1 MNILLIIAIN
11 IINKNKDN
19 RFMSKKFYVVW
30 KGAKTG
36 VFSTWGEV
44 QSHTQG
50 RADAQFMGFSSKLEA
65 ETAFA
70 STYTKALMK
79 RSLVNKSS
87 ASNNARSSNN
97 VSTKK
102 TSSTKSLS
110 NSDNHACAKVTAEI
124 QIYCDGACSPNPGK
138 SGTGLA
144 LYQQGKISS
153 LYYGLYQPN
162 GTNNTAEL
170 NGLLYSF
177 KLAKK
182 HLGEVDQ
189 VQILSD
195 SKYSIDCITKWAK
208 GWQAKGWTRGK
219 GEEIKNLD
227 LIKECFSLYQ
237 EIKQQLIISHV
248 KGHANIEG
256 NELSDRMA
264 VLARVQQQEPLI
276 KYQGELDV
284 KAILALESG

>member
-1 MNILLIIAIN
+1 
-11 IINKNKDN
+11 
-19 RFMSKKFYVVW
+19 MSKKSYVVW

-36 VFSTWGEV
+36 VFSTWADV
-44 QSHTQG
+44 QNYTQG
-50 RADAQFMGFSSKLEA
+50 RSDAQFMGFESKAEA
-65 ETAFA
+65 ESAFA

-79 RSLVNKSS
+79 RSLANKAGTNKSS
-87 ASNNARSSNN
+87 TNKSTVAKKSSF
-97 VSTKK
+97 S
-102 TSSTKSLS
+102 
-110 NSDNHACAKVTAEI
+110 SDNTAPAKVTAEI

-144 LYQQGKISS
+144 VYQQGKISV
-153 LYYGLYQPN
+153 LYYGLYQAN

-177 KLAKK
+177 KLAQKY
-182 HLGEVDQ
+182 LETVEQ
-189 VQILSD
+189 VQVLSD

-208 GWQAKGWTRGK
+208 GWQTKGWTRGK
-219 GEEIKNLD
+219 GEEIKNVN

-237 EIKQQLIISHV
+237 QIKQKLVISHV

-264 VLARVQQQEPLI
+264 VLARKQQQQSLI
-276 KYQGELDV
+276 KYPGDV
-284 KAILALESG
+284 NIKAILAMDSG

>member
-1 MNILLIIAIN
+1 
-11 IINKNKDN
+11 
-19 RFMSKKFYVVW
+19 MSKKSYVVW

-36 VFSTWGEV
+36 VFSTWAEV

-50 RADAQFMGFSSKLEA
+50 RSDAQFMGFESKAEA

-79 RSLVNKSS
+79 RSLANKGGANKSAPVKKYS
-87 ASNNARSSNN
+87 SSSSSNN
-97 VSTKK
+97 STA
-102 TSSTKSLS
+102 T
-110 NSDNHACAKVTAEI
+110 KVTAEI

-144 LYQQGKISS
+144 VYQQGKISV
-153 LYYGLYQPN
+153 LYYGLYQAN

-182 HLGEVDQ
+182 YLDKVEQ
-189 VQILSD
+189 VQVLSD

-219 GEEIKNLD
+219 GEEIKNVN

-237 EIKQQLIISHV
+237 QIKQQLVISHV

-264 VLARVQQQEPLI
+264 VLARKQQQESFI
-276 KYQGELDV
+276 KYSGKLDI
-284 KAILALESG
+284 KTILAMDSG

>member
-1 MNILLIIAIN
+1 
-11 IINKNKDN
+11 
-19 RFMSKKFYVVW
+19 MSKKFYVVW

-36 VFSTWGEV
+36 VFSTWSEV

-50 RADAQFMGFSSKLEA
+50 RSDAQFMGFPSKTEA
-65 ETAFA
+65 EAAFA

-79 RSLVNKSS
+79 RSLTNKGSTNKS
-87 ASNNARSSNN
+87 A
-97 VSTKK
+97 VTKK
-102 TSSTKSLS
+102 TTR
-110 NSDNHACAKVTAEI
+110 NSDTSTAPKITAEI

-144 LYQQGKISS
+144 VYHQGKVNS
-153 LYYGLYQPN
+153 LYYGLYQAN

-170 NGLLYSF
+170 NGMLYSF

-182 HLGEVDQ
+182 YLDKVEQ

-208 GWQAKGWTRGK
+208 GWQTKGWTRGK
-219 GEEIKNLD
+219 GEEIKNVD
-227 LIKECFSLYQ
+227 LIKECFALYQ
-237 EIKQQLIISHV
+237 EIKHNLAISHV

-264 VLARVQQQEPLI
+264 VLARQQQQESLV
-276 KYQGELDV
+276 KYQGELNI
-284 KAILALESG
+284 KTILAMDSG

>member
-1 MNILLIIAIN
+1 
-11 IINKNKDN
+11 
-19 RFMSKKFYVVW
+19 MSKKFYVVW

-36 VFSTWGEV
+36 VFTTWSEV

-50 RADAQFMGFSSKLEA
+50 RSDAQFMGFPSKAEA
-65 ETAFA
+65 EAAFN

-79 RSLVNKSS
+79 RSLTNKSPTNKSS
-87 ASNNARSSNN
+87 VNKTRTNSG
-97 VSTKK
+97 STTPPKI
-102 TSSTKSLS
+102 
-110 NSDNHACAKVTAEI
+110 TAEI

-144 LYQQGKISS
+144 VYHKGKVSV
-153 LYYGLYQPN
+153 LYYGLYQAN

-182 HLGEVDQ
+182 YLDNVKQ
-189 VQILSD
+189 VQVLSD
-195 SKYSIDCITKWAK
+195 SKYSIDCITKWAN
-208 GWQAKGWTRGK
+208 GWKAKGWTRGK
-219 GEEIKNLD
+219 GEEIKNVE

-237 EIKQQLIISHV
+237 AIKKQLVITHV

-264 VLARVQQQEPLI
+264 VLARQQQQESII
-276 KYQGELDV
+276 KYQGKLDI
-284 KAILALESG
+284 KTILAMDSG

>member
-1 MNILLIIAIN
+1 
-11 IINKNKDN
+11 
-19 RFMSKKFYVVW
+19 MSKKFYVVW

-36 VFSTWGEV
+36 VFSTWADV
-44 QSHTQG
+44 QNNTQG
-50 RADAQFMGFSSKLEA
+50 RSDAQFMGFSSKTEA
-65 ETAFA
+65 EAAFA

-79 RSLVNKSS
+79 RSLASSLANKG
-87 ASNNARSSNN
+87 SSNTA
-97 VSTKK
+97 TKK
-102 TSSTKSLS
+102 LS
-110 NSDNHACAKVTAEI
+110 KNSESKTAPKITAEI

-144 LYQQGKISS
+144 LYQQGKVNS
-153 LYYGLYQPN
+153 LYYGLYQAN

-182 HLGEVDQ
+182 YLTQVEQ

-219 GEEIKNLD
+219 GEEIKNLN

-237 EIKQQLIISHV
+237 EIKKQLVISHV

-264 VLARVQQQEPLI
+264 VLARKQQQEGLI
-276 KYQGELDV
+276 KYQDELDV
-284 KAILALESG
+284 KTILAMESG

>member
-1 MNILLIIAIN
+1 
-11 IINKNKDN
+11 
-19 RFMSKKFYVVW
+19 MSKKSYVIW

-36 VFSTWGEV
+36 VFSTWAEV

-50 RADAQFMGFSSKLEA
+50 MSDAQFMGFETRAEA

-79 RSLVNKSS
+79 RSLANKGSAKKSS
-87 ASNNARSSNN
+87 APKSFTSKNTASTTSTINAE
-97 VSTKK
+97 V
-102 TSSTKSLS
+102 
-110 NSDNHACAKVTAEI
+110 

-144 LYQQGKISS
+144 VYHQGKINT
-153 LYYGLYQPN
+153 LYYGLYQAN

-182 HLGEVDQ
+182 YLNSVEQ

-208 GWQAKGWTRGK
+208 GWQTKGWTRGK
-219 GEEIKNLD
+219 GEEIKNVD
-227 LIKECFSLYQ
+227 LIKECFALYQ
-237 EIKQQLIISHV
+237 EIKQKLIISHV

-264 VLARVQQQEPLI
+264 VLARKEQQKSLI
-276 KYQGELDV
+276 KFSGELNI
-284 KAILALESG
+284 KTILAMDSG

>member
-1 MNILLIIAIN
+1 
-11 IINKNKDN
+11 
-19 RFMSKKFYVVW
+19 MSKKSYVIW
-30 KGAKTG
+30 KGVKTG
-36 VFSTWGEV
+36 VFTTWAEV

-50 RADAQFMGFSSKLEA
+50 RSDAQFMGFESKVEA

-79 RSLVNKSS
+79 RSLTNKSS
-87 ASNNARSSNN
+87 TSKSSVAKKSSYSSNI
-97 VSTKK
+97 SAAT
-102 TSSTKSLS
+102 
-110 NSDNHACAKVTAEI
+110 KVTAEI

-144 LYQQGKISS
+144 VYQQGKISV
-153 LYYGLYQPN
+153 LYYGLYQAN

-177 KLAKK
+177 KLAKNY
-182 HLGEVDQ
+182 LESVEQ
-189 VQILSD
+189 VQVLSD

-208 GWQAKGWTRGK
+208 GWQKKGWTRGK
-219 GEEIKNLD
+219 GEEIKNVN

-237 EIKQQLIISHV
+237 EIKQKLVISHV

-264 VLARVQQQEPLI
+264 VLARKQQQESLI
-276 KYQGELDV
+276 KYPGDV
-284 KAILALESG
+284 NIKAILAMDSG